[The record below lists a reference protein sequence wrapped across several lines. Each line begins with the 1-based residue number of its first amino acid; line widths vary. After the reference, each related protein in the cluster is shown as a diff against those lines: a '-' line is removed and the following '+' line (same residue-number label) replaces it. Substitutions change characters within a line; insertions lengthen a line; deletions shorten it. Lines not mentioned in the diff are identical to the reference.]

1 MAYMIPIYVNLVM
14 NGRKAVEEVP
24 LVLREQVKTKV
35 DALYQEAKRKPL
47 NELES
52 GSSDP
57 M

>member
-14 NGRKAVEEVP
+14 NNRKSIEEVP
-24 LVLREQVKTKV
+24 ANLRGQVKEKV

-47 NELES
+47 NELGS